1 MDGVTQKFSVF
12 DFFNLLIAGTLFSVV
27 LVICH
32 YPSSAMLIMRVSDL
46 VGDSSFLFFIS
57 IILFIIFALI
67 IGMSI
72 QVIGHW
78 IIKEKIGWESKK
90 IATCLSD
97 KELFNNSVRTN
108 RIREKACTYLKLPE
122 SNLQLTT
129 EQCSAFFTYCIYY
142 LHVKGLDKKTEK
154 LRETQGLSELF
165 SCVFYLAPL
174 VSIMIFAFQRL
185 FSYDVNLVMQ
195 FVVSTCIFCF
205 LMGLIFYKRY
215 KIACRNRIRMVL
227 SIYDACTERENDF
240 SSKNHLNYEIV

>member
-1 MDGVTQKFSVF
+1 MQAPFSPDTVLRQSDRISSGSTIRKDGSLHRKGGSHRRQGAVADRYSQPARRYSCFGRVVQL
-12 DFFNLLIAGTLFSVV
+12 DRADGTNSPLF
-27 LVICH
+27 
-32 YPSSAMLIMRVSDL
+32 
-46 VGDSSFLFFIS
+46 
-57 IILFIIFALI
+57 
-67 IGMSI
+67 
-72 QVIGHW
+72 
-78 IIKEKIGWESKK
+78 
-90 IATCLSD
+90 T
-97 KELFNNSVRTN
+97 
-108 RIREKACTYLKLPE
+108 REKACTYLKLPE